1 MQEAVKFQKKHWAS
15 NVSPGDVFVSNHP
28 QLAGGSHLPDI
39 TVMTPFFT
47 ADRRLLFWVASRG
60 HHADIGGIAPGS
72 MPPLSKSLADEGAA
86 IVAMKLVEKGVFQ
99 EDRIV
104 DVLTRPSG
112 TGTSGTRTLQ
122 DNLSDLRAQVAAN
135 QRGIDL
141 VQALIDECSLR
152 VVLAYMSHIQ
162 SNAESAVRAMLQRCA
177 EKSLE
182 TMVDTS
188 SRSSK
193 VVTLKGK
200 DYMDDGTPICLEVSI
215 DRQDGSAVFDFAGT
229 GPEVYGN
236 CNAPPAVTYSA
247 IVYALRCM
255 IGRDIPLNQGC
266 LLPVTITIP
275 KNSILWPSSEA
286 AVVGGNVLTSQR
298 VVDVI
303 LKTFGVA
310 AGSQGCMNNLT
321 FGDSS
326 FGYYETIAGGAGA
339 GPTWDGQS
347 GVHTHM
353 TNTRITDPE
362 ILERR
367 YPVIL
372 HQFRIRTGSGGAG
385 KQRGGDGVV
394 REIEF
399 LRPVAVSILSERR
412 VIPPYGIYGGAPGA
426 TGLNLIK
433 RNGGQLVQNLGG
445 KGTVDAAAGDRIVIF
460 TPGGG
465 GFGALPSAK
474 I

>member
-1 MQEAVKFQKKHWAS
+1 MQEAVKFQKQNWEGRI
-15 NVSPGDVFVSNHP
+15 NPGDVLVSNHP

-47 ADRRLLFWVASRG
+47 ADKRLLFWVASRG

-72 MPPLSKSLADEGAA
+72 MPPHSKSLAEEGAA
-86 IVAMKLVEKGVFQ
+86 IVAMKLVKGGLFQ
-99 EDRIV
+99 EDEIV
-104 DVLTRPSG
+104 RVLTTPLGSG
-112 TGTSGTRTLQ
+112 SSGTRTLQ

-141 VQALIDECSLR
+141 VQGLIEECSLR
-152 VVLAYMSHIQ
+152 TVLAYMRHIQ
-162 SNAESAVRAMLQRCA
+162 SNAESAVRAMLIQFA
-177 EKSLE
+177 KGVSPVSGIAGQSDE
-182 TMVDTS
+182 
-188 SRSSK
+188 
-193 VVTLKGK
+193 VTVKGK
-200 DYMDDGTPICLEVSI
+200 DFMDDGTPICLTVTI
-215 DRQDGSAVFDFAGT
+215 NKLNGSAIFDFVGT

-247 IVYALRCM
+247 IVYSLRCM
-255 IGRDIPLNQGC
+255 IGQEIPLNQGC
-266 LLPVTITIP
+266 LLPVTIRIP
-275 KNSILWPSSEA
+275 KNSILWPSPQA

-321 FGDSS
+321 FGDAS

-339 GPTWDGQS
+339 GPSWNGQS

-362 ILERR
+362 VLERR

-372 HQFRIRTGSGGAG
+372 HQFRIRAGSGGAG
-385 KQRGGDGVV
+385 NHRGGDGVV

-412 VIPPYGIYGGAPGA
+412 VIPPYGIHGGAPGA
-426 TGLNLIK
+426 TGLNLIR
-433 RNGGQLVQNLGG
+433 RNGGELTQNLGG
-445 KGTVDAAAGDRIVIF
+445 KGTVEAVAGDRIIIF

-465 GFGALPSAK
+465 GYGVAASAK